1 MLNLN
6 VNNETSKLKAVVLGT
21 ALSLGPTPKLEDCY
35 DPKSREHVLNNTY
48 PIEED
53 LIKEMQEFF
62 DVLKKYNVTVYRPE
76 KIENYNQIFSRDIA
90 FVIENKFVF
99 ANVVEDRAKEIQG
112 IKHVYD
118 QIEDQN
124 IIHLPESCHVEGG
137 DVMLCGNYIFIGT
150 YSADDYSKYITART
164 NSQAVDV
171 IEKLFPNKT
180 IIPFELLKSNDD
192 ARNSALHLDCCLQ
205 PVGNNKAITCPDGFL
220 DKNQYQ
226 WIVDLFGADNI
237 FEISREEMYNMH
249 CNIFSIDKNVVVSD
263 RTFTRLNTWLEE
275 NNFIVEKIKY
285 TEVSK
290 QGGLLRCSTLPLIR
304 EN

>member
-48 PIEED
+48 PNEED
-53 LIKEMQEFF
+53 LIQEMDEFSQ
-62 DVLKKYNVTVYRPE
+62 VLKKYNVTVYRPE
-76 KIENYNQIFSRDIA
+76 KIMDYNQIFSRDIA

-99 ANVVEDRAKEIQG
+99 ANVVKERSQEING
-112 IKHVYD
+112 IEHVYNQIDD
-118 QIEDQN
+118 Q
-124 IIHLPESCHVEGG
+124 HLIRLPDSCRVEGG
-137 DVMLCGNYIFIGT
+137 DVMLWGNYVFIGT
-150 YSADDYSKYITART
+150 YTADDYSEYITART
-164 NSQAVDV
+164 NMQAVDV

-192 ARNSALHLDCCLQ
+192 PRNNALHLDCCFQ
-205 PVGNNKAITCPDGFL
+205 PVGENKAIICPEGFL

-237 FEISREEMYNMH
+237 FEITKEEMYNMH
-249 CNIFSIDKNVVVSD
+249 CNIFSIDHNVVVSD
-263 RTFTRLNTWLEE
+263 RTFDRLNSWLEE
-275 NNFIVEKIKY
+275 NNFVVEKIKY
-285 TEVSK
+285 TEASK

-304 EN
+304 E

>member
-48 PIEED
+48 PNEED
-53 LIKEMQEFF
+53 LIQEMDEFF
-62 DVLKKYNVTVYRPE
+62 QVLKKYNVTVYRPE
-76 KIENYNQIFSRDIA
+76 KIMDYNQIFSRDIA

-99 ANVVEDRAKEIQG
+99 ANVVKERSKEING
-112 IKHVYD
+112 IEHVYNQIDD
-118 QIEDQN
+118 Q
-124 IIHLPESCHVEGG
+124 HLIRLPDSCRVEGG
-137 DVMLCGNYIFIGT
+137 DVMLWGNYVFIGT
-150 YSADDYSKYITART
+150 YTADDYSEYITART
-164 NSQAVDV
+164 NMQGVDV

-192 ARNSALHLDCCLQ
+192 PRNNALHLDCCFQ
-205 PVGNNKAITCPDGFL
+205 PVGENKAIICPEGFL

-237 FEISREEMYNMH
+237 FEITKEEMYNMH
-249 CNIFSIDKNVVVSD
+249 CNIFSIDHNVVVSD
-263 RTFTRLNTWLEE
+263 RTFDRLNSWLEE

-285 TEVSK
+285 TEASK

-304 EN
+304 E

>member
-48 PIEED
+48 PNEED
-53 LIKEMQEFF
+53 LIQEMDEFF
-62 DVLKKYNVTVYRPE
+62 QVLKKYNVTVYRPE
-76 KIENYNQIFSRDIA
+76 KIMDYNQIFSRDIA

-99 ANVVEDRAKEIQG
+99 ANVVKERSKEING
-112 IKHVYD
+112 IEHVYNQIDD
-118 QIEDQN
+118 Q
-124 IIHLPESCHVEGG
+124 HLIRLPDSCRVEGG
-137 DVMLCGNYIFIGT
+137 DVMLWGNYVFIGT
-150 YSADDYSKYITART
+150 YTADDYSEYITART
-164 NSQAVDV
+164 NMQAVDV

-192 ARNSALHLDCCLQ
+192 PRNNALHLDCCFQ
-205 PVGNNKAITCPDGFL
+205 PVGENKAIICPEGFL

-237 FEISREEMYNMH
+237 FEITKEEMYNMH
-249 CNIFSIDKNVVVSD
+249 CNIFSIDHNVIVSD
-263 RTFTRLNTWLEE
+263 RTFDRLNSWLEE

-285 TEVSK
+285 TEASK

-304 EN
+304 E

>member
-53 LIKEMQEFF
+53 LTQEMQEFY
-62 DVLKKYNVTVYRPE
+62 DVLKKYNVTIYRPE

-137 DVMLCGNYIFIGT
+137 DVMLCGNYVFIGT

-180 IIPFELLKSNDD
+180 VMPFELLKSNDD

-263 RTFTRLNTWLEE
+263 KAFTRLNTWLEE

>member
-35 DPKSREHVLNNTY
+35 DPKSREHLLNNTY
-48 PIEED
+48 PNEED
-53 LIKEMQEFF
+53 LIQEMDEFF
-62 DVLKKYNVTVYRPE
+62 QVLKKYNVTVYRPE
-76 KIENYNQIFSRDIA
+76 KIMDYNQIFSRDIA

-99 ANVVEDRAKEIQG
+99 ANVVKERSKEING
-112 IKHVYD
+112 IEHIYNQIDD
-118 QIEDQN
+118 Q
-124 IIHLPESCHVEGG
+124 HLIRLPDSCRVEGG
-137 DVMLCGNYIFIGT
+137 DVMLWGNYVFIGT
-150 YSADDYSKYITART
+150 YTADDYSEYITART
-164 NSQAVDV
+164 NMQAVDV

-192 ARNSALHLDCCLQ
+192 PRNNALHLDCCFQ
-205 PVGNNKAITCPDGFL
+205 PVGENKAIICPEGFL

-237 FEISREEMYNMH
+237 FEITKEEMYNMH
-249 CNIFSIDKNVVVSD
+249 CNIFSIDHNVVVSD
-263 RTFTRLNTWLEE
+263 RTFDRLNSWLEE

-285 TEVSK
+285 TEASK

-304 EN
+304 E

>member
-53 LIKEMQEFF
+53 LTQEMQEFC

-90 FVIENKFVF
+90 FVIEDKFVF
-99 ANVVEDRAKEIQG
+99 ANVVEDRSKEIQG
-112 IKHVYD
+112 IKHLYD

-137 DVMLCGNYIFIGT
+137 DVMLCGNYVFIGT

-171 IEKLFPNKT
+171 IEKMFPNKT

-263 RTFTRLNTWLEE
+263 RTFTRLNTWLEK

>member
-48 PIEED
+48 PNEED
-53 LIKEMQEFF
+53 LIQEMDEFF
-62 DVLKKYNVTVYRPE
+62 QVLKKYNVTVYRPE
-76 KIENYNQIFSRDIA
+76 KIMNYNQIFSRDIA

-99 ANVVEDRAKEIQG
+99 ANVVKERSKEING
-112 IKHVYD
+112 IEHVYNQIDD
-118 QIEDQN
+118 Q
-124 IIHLPESCHVEGG
+124 HLIRLPDSCRVEGG
-137 DVMLCGNYIFIGT
+137 DVMLWGNYVFIGT
-150 YSADDYSKYITART
+150 YTADDYSEYITART
-164 NSQAVDV
+164 NMQAVDV
-171 IEKLFPNKT
+171 IEKLFPSKT

-192 ARNSALHLDCCLQ
+192 PRNNALHLDCCFQ
-205 PVGNNKAITCPDGFL
+205 PVGENKAIICPEGFL

-237 FEISREEMYNMH
+237 FEITKEEMYNMH
-249 CNIFSIDKNVVVSD
+249 CNIFSIDHNVVVSD
-263 RTFTRLNTWLEE
+263 RTFDRLNSWLEE

-285 TEVSK
+285 TEASK

-304 EN
+304 E

>member
-53 LIKEMQEFF
+53 LTQEMKEFYG
-62 DVLKKYNVTVYRPE
+62 VLKKYNVTIYRPE

-137 DVMLCGNYIFIGT
+137 DVMLFGNYVFIGT

>member
-1 MLNLN
+1 
-6 VNNETSKLKAVVLGT
+6 
-21 ALSLGPTPKLEDCY
+21 TPKLEDCY

-53 LIKEMQEFF
+53 LTQEMQEFY
-62 DVLKKYNVTVYRPE
+62 DVLKKYNVTIYRPE

-99 ANVVEDRAKEIQG
+99 ANVVEDRVKEIQG

-137 DVMLCGNYIFIGT
+137 DVMLFESYVFIGT

-263 RTFTRLNTWLEE
+263 RAFTRLNTWLEE

-290 QGGLLRCSTLPLIR
+290 QGGLLRCSTLPLI
-304 EN
+304 

>member
-48 PIEED
+48 PNEED
-53 LIKEMQEFF
+53 LIQEMDEFF
-62 DVLKKYNVTVYRPE
+62 QVLKKYNVTVYRPE
-76 KIENYNQIFSRDIA
+76 KIMDYNQIFSRDIA

-99 ANVVEDRAKEIQG
+99 ANVVKERSKEING
-112 IKHVYD
+112 IEHVYNQIDD
-118 QIEDQN
+118 Q
-124 IIHLPESCHVEGG
+124 HLIRLPDSCRVEGG
-137 DVMLCGNYIFIGT
+137 DVMLWGNYVFIGT
-150 YSADDYSKYITART
+150 YTADDYSEYITART
-164 NSQAVDV
+164 NMQAVDV

-192 ARNSALHLDCCLQ
+192 PRNNALHLDCCFQ
-205 PVGNNKAITCPDGFL
+205 PVGENKAIICPEGFL

-237 FEISREEMYNMH
+237 FEITKEEMYNMH
-249 CNIFSIDKNVVVSD
+249 CNIFSIDHNVVVSD
-263 RTFTRLNTWLEE
+263 RTFDRLNSWLEE
-275 NNFIVEKIKY
+275 NNYVVEKIKY
-285 TEVSK
+285 TEASK

-304 EN
+304 E

>member
-48 PIEED
+48 PNEED
-53 LIKEMQEFF
+53 LIQEMDEFF
-62 DVLKKYNVTVYRPE
+62 QVLKKYNVTVYRPE
-76 KIENYNQIFSRDIA
+76 KIMDYNQIFSRDIA

-99 ANVVEDRAKEIQG
+99 ANVVKERSKEING
-112 IKHVYD
+112 IEHVYNQIDD
-118 QIEDQN
+118 Q
-124 IIHLPESCHVEGG
+124 HLIRLPDSCRVEGG
-137 DVMLCGNYIFIGT
+137 DVMLWGNYVFIGT
-150 YSADDYSKYITART
+150 YTADDYSEYITART
-164 NSQAVDV
+164 NMQAVDV

-192 ARNSALHLDCCLQ
+192 PRNNALHLDCCFQ
-205 PVGNNKAITCPDGFL
+205 PVGENKAIICPEGFL

-226 WIVDLFGADNI
+226 WIVDLFGSDNI
-237 FEISREEMYNMH
+237 FEITKEEMYNMH
-249 CNIFSIDKNVVVSD
+249 CNIFSVDHNVVVSD
-263 RTFTRLNTWLEE
+263 RTFDRLNSWLEE
-275 NNFIVEKIKY
+275 NNFVVEKIKY
-285 TEVSK
+285 TEASK

-304 EN
+304 E

>member
-53 LIKEMQEFF
+53 LTQEMQEFF

-137 DVMLCGNYIFIGT
+137 DVMLCGNYVFIGT

>member
-53 LIKEMQEFF
+53 LTQEMQEFY
-62 DVLKKYNVTVYRPE
+62 DVLKKYNVTIYRPE
-76 KIENYNQIFSRDIA
+76 KIENQNQIFSRDIA

-137 DVMLCGNYIFIGT
+137 DVMLFENYIFIGT

-205 PVGNNKAITCPDGFL
+205 PVGNNKAITCPDVFL

-263 RTFTRLNTWLEE
+263 KDFTRLNTWLEE

>member
-48 PIEED
+48 PNEED
-53 LIKEMQEFF
+53 LIQEMDEFF
-62 DVLKKYNVTVYRPE
+62 QVLKKYNVTVYRPE
-76 KIENYNQIFSRDIA
+76 KIMDYNQIFSRDIA

-99 ANVVEDRAKEIQG
+99 ANVVKERSKEING
-112 IKHVYD
+112 IEHVYNQIDD
-118 QIEDQN
+118 Q
-124 IIHLPESCHVEGG
+124 HLIRLPDSCRVEGG
-137 DVMLCGNYIFIGT
+137 DVMLWGNYVFIGT
-150 YSADDYSKYITART
+150 YTADDYSEYITART
-164 NSQAVDV
+164 NMQAVDV

-192 ARNSALHLDCCLQ
+192 PRNNALHLDCCFQ
-205 PVGNNKAITCPDGFL
+205 PVGENKAIICPEGFL

-226 WIVDLFGADNI
+226 WIFDLFGADNI
-237 FEISREEMYNMH
+237 FEITKEEMYNMH
-249 CNIFSIDKNVVVSD
+249 CNIFSIDHNVVVSD
-263 RTFTRLNTWLEE
+263 RTFHRLNSWLEE

-285 TEVSK
+285 TEASK

-304 EN
+304 E

>member
-48 PIEED
+48 PNEED
-53 LIKEMQEFF
+53 LIQEMDEFF
-62 DVLKKYNVTVYRPE
+62 QVLRKYNVKVYRPE
-76 KIENYNQIFSRDIA
+76 KIMDYNQIFSRDIA

-99 ANVVEDRAKEIQG
+99 ANVVKERSKEING
-112 IKHVYD
+112 IEHVYNQIDD
-118 QIEDQN
+118 Q
-124 IIHLPESCHVEGG
+124 HLIRLPDSCRVEGG
-137 DVMLCGNYIFIGT
+137 DVMLWGNYVFIGT
-150 YSADDYSKYITART
+150 YTADDYSEYITART
-164 NSQAVDV
+164 NMQAVDV

-192 ARNSALHLDCCLQ
+192 PRNNALHLDCCFQ
-205 PVGNNKAITCPDGFL
+205 PVGENKAIICPEGFL

-237 FEISREEMYNMH
+237 FEITKEEMYNMH
-249 CNIFSIDKNVVVSD
+249 CNIFSIDHNVVVSD
-263 RTFTRLNTWLEE
+263 RTFDRLNSWLEE
-275 NNFIVEKIKY
+275 NNFVVEKIKY
-285 TEVSK
+285 TEASK

-304 EN
+304 E

>member
-48 PIEED
+48 PNEED
-53 LIKEMQEFF
+53 LIQEMDEFF
-62 DVLKKYNVTVYRPE
+62 QVLKKYNVTVYRPE
-76 KIENYNQIFSRDIA
+76 KIMDYNQIFSRDIA

-99 ANVVEDRAKEIQG
+99 ANVVKERSKEING
-112 IKHVYD
+112 IEHVYNQIDD
-118 QIEDQN
+118 Q
-124 IIHLPESCHVEGG
+124 HLIRLPDSCRVEGG
-137 DVMLCGNYIFIGT
+137 DVMLWGNYVFIGT
-150 YSADDYSKYITART
+150 YTADDYSEYITART
-164 NSQAVDV
+164 NMQAVDV

-192 ARNSALHLDCCLQ
+192 PRNNALHLDCCFQ
-205 PVGNNKAITCPDGFL
+205 PVGENKAIICPEGFL

-226 WIVDLFGADNI
+226 WIVDLFGSDNI
-237 FEISREEMYNMH
+237 FEITKEEMYNMH
-249 CNIFSIDKNVVVSD
+249 CNIFSIDHNVVVSD
-263 RTFTRLNTWLEE
+263 RTFDRLNSWLEE

-285 TEVSK
+285 TEASK

-304 EN
+304 E

>member
-53 LIKEMQEFF
+53 LTQEMQEFY
-62 DVLKKYNVTVYRPE
+62 DILKKYNVTIYRPE

-137 DVMLCGNYIFIGT
+137 DVMLCGNYVFIGT
-150 YSADDYSKYITART
+150 YSAEDYSKYITART

-180 IIPFELLKSNDD
+180 VMPFELLKSNDD

-263 RTFTRLNTWLEE
+263 KAFTRLNTWLEE

>member
-53 LIKEMQEFF
+53 LIQEMQEFC

-90 FVIENKFVF
+90 FVIEDKFVF
-99 ANVVEDRAKEIQG
+99 ANVVEDRSKEIQG
-112 IKHVYD
+112 IKHLYD

-137 DVMLCGNYIFIGT
+137 DVMLCGNYVFIGT

-263 RTFTRLNTWLEE
+263 RTFTRLNTWLEK

>member
-48 PIEED
+48 PNEED
-53 LIKEMQEFF
+53 LIQEMDEFF
-62 DVLKKYNVTVYRPE
+62 QVLKKYNVKVYRPE
-76 KIENYNQIFSRDIA
+76 KIMDYNQIFSRDIA

-99 ANVVEDRAKEIQG
+99 ANVVKERSKEING
-112 IKHVYD
+112 IEQIYNQIDD
-118 QIEDQN
+118 Q
-124 IIHLPESCHVEGG
+124 HLIRLPDSCRVEGG
-137 DVMLCGNYIFIGT
+137 DVMLWGNYVFIGT
-150 YSADDYSKYITART
+150 YTADDYSEYITART
-164 NSQAVDV
+164 NMQAVDV

-192 ARNSALHLDCCLQ
+192 PRNNALHLDCCFQ
-205 PVGNNKAITCPDGFL
+205 PVGENKAIICPEGFL

-237 FEISREEMYNMH
+237 FEINE
-249 CNIFSIDKNVVVSD
+249 VVVVFPCEPVTTIFFFKETTCANISAL
-263 RTFTRLNTWLEE
+263 FKILIFFSFAA
-275 NNFIVEKIKY
+275 FI
-285 TEVSK
+285 S
-290 QGGLLRCSTLPLIR
+290 GLLLLIADDFTSI
-304 EN
+304 EVL

>member
-53 LIKEMQEFF
+53 LTQEMQEFY
-62 DVLKKYNVTVYRPE
+62 DVLKKYNVTIYRPE

-137 DVMLCGNYIFIGT
+137 DVMLCGNYVFIGT

-180 IIPFELLKSNDD
+180 IMPFELLKSND

-263 RTFTRLNTWLEE
+263 KAFTRLNTWLEE

>member
-48 PIEED
+48 PNEED
-53 LIKEMQEFF
+53 LIQEMDEFIQ
-62 DVLKKYNVTVYRPE
+62 VLKKYNVTVYRPE
-76 KIENYNQIFSRDIA
+76 KIIDYNQIFSRDIA

-99 ANVVEDRAKEIQG
+99 ANVVKERSKEING
-112 IKHVYD
+112 IEHVYNQIDD
-118 QIEDQN
+118 Q
-124 IIHLPESCHVEGG
+124 HLIRLPDSCRVEGG
-137 DVMLCGNYIFIGT
+137 DVMLWGNYVFIGT
-150 YSADDYSKYITART
+150 YTADDYSEYITART
-164 NSQAVDV
+164 NMQAVDV

-192 ARNSALHLDCCLQ
+192 PRNNALHLDCCFQ
-205 PVGNNKAITCPDGFL
+205 PVGENKAIICPEGFL

-226 WIVDLFGADNI
+226 WIVDLFGSDNI
-237 FEISREEMYNMH
+237 FEITKEEMYNMH
-249 CNIFSIDKNVVVSD
+249 CNIFSIDHNVVVSD
-263 RTFTRLNTWLEE
+263 RTFDRLNSWLEE
-275 NNFIVEKIKY
+275 NNFVVEKIKY
-285 TEVSK
+285 TEASK

-304 EN
+304 E

>member
-48 PIEED
+48 PNEED
-53 LIKEMQEFF
+53 LIQEMDEFF
-62 DVLKKYNVTVYRPE
+62 QVLKKYNVKVYRPE
-76 KIENYNQIFSRDIA
+76 KIMDYNQIFSRDIA

-99 ANVVEDRAKEIQG
+99 ANVVKERSKEING
-112 IKHVYD
+112 IEHVYNQIDD
-118 QIEDQN
+118 Q
-124 IIHLPESCHVEGG
+124 HLIRLPDSCRVEGG
-137 DVMLCGNYIFIGT
+137 DVMLWGNYVFIGT
-150 YSADDYSKYITART
+150 YTADDYSEYITART
-164 NSQAVDV
+164 NMQAVDV
-171 IEKLFPNKT
+171 IEKLFPSKT

-192 ARNSALHLDCCLQ
+192 PRNNALHLDCCFQ
-205 PVGNNKAITCPDGFL
+205 PVGENKAIICPEGFL

-237 FEISREEMYNMH
+237 FEITKEEMYNMH
-249 CNIFSIDKNVVVSD
+249 CNIFSIDHNVVVSD
-263 RTFTRLNTWLEE
+263 RTFDRLNSWLEE

-285 TEVSK
+285 TEASK

-304 EN
+304 E

>member
-48 PIEED
+48 PNEED
-53 LIKEMQEFF
+53 LIQEMDEFF
-62 DVLKKYNVTVYRPE
+62 QVLKKYNVTVYRPE
-76 KIENYNQIFSRDIA
+76 KIMDYNQIFSRDIA

-99 ANVVEDRAKEIQG
+99 ANVIKERSKEING
-112 IKHVYD
+112 IEHVYNQIDD
-118 QIEDQN
+118 Q
-124 IIHLPESCHVEGG
+124 HLIRLPDSCRVEGG
-137 DVMLCGNYIFIGT
+137 DVMLWGNYVFIGT
-150 YSADDYSKYITART
+150 YTADDYSEYITART
-164 NSQAVDV
+164 NMQAVDV

-192 ARNSALHLDCCLQ
+192 PRNNALHLDCCFQ
-205 PVGNNKAITCPDGFL
+205 PVGENKAIICPEGFL

-237 FEISREEMYNMH
+237 FEITKEEMYNMH
-249 CNIFSIDKNVVVSD
+249 CNIFSIDHNVVVSD
-263 RTFTRLNTWLEE
+263 RTFDRLNSWLEE
-275 NNFIVEKIKY
+275 NNFVVEKIKY
-285 TEVSK
+285 TEASK

-304 EN
+304 E

>member
-6 VNNETSKLKAVVLGT
+6 VNNETSKLKVVVLGT

-35 DPKSREHVLNNTY
+35 DPKSREYVLNNTY

-53 LIKEMQEFF
+53 LTQEMQEFY
-62 DVLKKYNVTVYRPE
+62 DVLKKYNVTIYRPE
-76 KIENYNQIFSRDIA
+76 KIENQNQIFSRDIA

-118 QIEDQN
+118 QIEDHN

-137 DVMLCGNYIFIGT
+137 DVMLFENYIFIGT

-205 PVGNNKAITCPDGFL
+205 PVGNNKAITCPDVFL

-263 RTFTRLNTWLEE
+263 KDFTRLNTWLEE

>member
-62 DVLKKYNVTVYRPE
+62 DVLKKYNVTVYRPK

-118 QIEDQN
+118 QIECQN

>member
-48 PIEED
+48 PNEED
-53 LIKEMQEFF
+53 LIQEMDEFF
-62 DVLKKYNVTVYRPE
+62 QVLKKYNVTVYRPE
-76 KIENYNQIFSRDIA
+76 KIMDYNQIFSRDIA

-99 ANVVEDRAKEIQG
+99 ANVVKERSKEING
-112 IKHVYD
+112 IEHVYNQIDD
-118 QIEDQN
+118 Q
-124 IIHLPESCHVEGG
+124 HLIRLPDSCRVEGG
-137 DVMLCGNYIFIGT
+137 DVMLWGNYVFIGT
-150 YSADDYSKYITART
+150 YTADDYSEYITART
-164 NSQAVDV
+164 NMQAVDV

-192 ARNSALHLDCCLQ
+192 PRNNALHLDCCFQ
-205 PVGNNKAITCPDGFL
+205 PVGENKAIICPEGFL

-237 FEISREEMYNMH
+237 FEITKEEMYNMH
-249 CNIFSIDKNVVVSD
+249 CNIFSIDHNVVVSD
-263 RTFTRLNTWLEE
+263 RTFDRLNSWLEE

-285 TEVSK
+285 TEASK

-304 EN
+304 E

>member
-48 PIEED
+48 PNEED
-53 LIKEMQEFF
+53 LIQEMDEFF
-62 DVLKKYNVTVYRPE
+62 QVLKKYNVTVYRPE
-76 KIENYNQIFSRDIA
+76 KIMDYNQIFSRDIA

-99 ANVVEDRAKEIQG
+99 ANVIKERSKEING
-112 IKHVYD
+112 IEHVYNQIDD
-118 QIEDQN
+118 Q
-124 IIHLPESCHVEGG
+124 HLIRLPDSCRVEGG
-137 DVMLCGNYIFIGT
+137 DVMLWGNYVFIGT
-150 YSADDYSKYITART
+150 YTADDYSEYITART
-164 NSQAVDV
+164 NMQAVDV

-192 ARNSALHLDCCLQ
+192 PRNNALHLDCCFQ
-205 PVGNNKAITCPDGFL
+205 PVGENKAIICPEGFL

-237 FEISREEMYNMH
+237 FEITKEEMYNMH
-249 CNIFSIDKNVVVSD
+249 CNIFSIDHNVVVSD
-263 RTFTRLNTWLEE
+263 RTFDRLNSWLEE

-285 TEVSK
+285 TEASK

-304 EN
+304 E

>member
-53 LIKEMQEFF
+53 LTQEMQEFC

-137 DVMLCGNYIFIGT
+137 DVMLCGNYVFIGT

-171 IEKLFPNKT
+171 IEKMFPNKT

-263 RTFTRLNTWLEE
+263 RTFTRLNTWLEK

>member
-48 PIEED
+48 PNEED
-53 LIKEMQEFF
+53 LIQEMDEFF
-62 DVLKKYNVTVYRPE
+62 QVLKKYNVKVYRPE
-76 KIENYNQIFSRDIA
+76 KIMDYNQIFSRDIA

-99 ANVVEDRAKEIQG
+99 ANVVKERSKEING
-112 IKHVYD
+112 IEHIYNQIDD
-118 QIEDQN
+118 QYL
-124 IIHLPESCHVEGG
+124 IHLPESCRVEGG
-137 DVMLCGNYIFIGT
+137 DVMLWGNYVFIGT
-150 YSADDYSKYITART
+150 YSADDYSEYITART
-164 NSQAVDV
+164 NMQAVDV

-192 ARNSALHLDCCLQ
+192 PRNNALHLDCCFQ
-205 PVGNNKAITCPDGFL
+205 PVGENKAIICPEGFL

-226 WIVDLFGADNI
+226 WIVDLFGSDNI
-237 FEISREEMYNMH
+237 FEITKEEMYNMH
-249 CNIFSIDKNVVVSD
+249 CNIFSIDHNVVVSD
-263 RTFTRLNTWLEE
+263 RTFDRLNSWLEE

-285 TEVSK
+285 TEASK

-304 EN
+304 E

>member
-21 ALSLGPTPKLEDCY
+21 ALSLGPAPKLEDCY

-48 PIEED
+48 PNEED
-53 LIKEMQEFF
+53 LIQEMDEFF
-62 DVLKKYNVTVYRPE
+62 QVLKKYNVTVYRPE
-76 KIENYNQIFSRDIA
+76 KIMDYNQIFSRDIA

-99 ANVVEDRAKEIQG
+99 ANVVKERSKEING
-112 IKHVYD
+112 IEHVYNQIDD
-118 QIEDQN
+118 Q
-124 IIHLPESCHVEGG
+124 HLIRLPDSCRVEGG
-137 DVMLCGNYIFIGT
+137 DVMLWGNYVFIGT
-150 YSADDYSKYITART
+150 YTADDYSEYITART
-164 NSQAVDV
+164 NMQAVDV

-192 ARNSALHLDCCLQ
+192 PRNNALHLDCCFQ
-205 PVGNNKAITCPDGFL
+205 PVGENKAIICPEGFL

-226 WIVDLFGADNI
+226 WIVDLFGSDNI
-237 FEISREEMYNMH
+237 FEITKEEMYNMH
-249 CNIFSIDKNVVVSD
+249 CNIFSIDHNVVVSD
-263 RTFTRLNTWLEE
+263 RTFDRLNSWLEE

-285 TEVSK
+285 TEASK

-304 EN
+304 E

>member
-48 PIEED
+48 PNEED
-53 LIKEMQEFF
+53 LIQEMDEFF
-62 DVLKKYNVTVYRPE
+62 QVLKKYNVTVYRPE
-76 KIENYNQIFSRDIA
+76 KIMDYNQIFSRDIA

-99 ANVVEDRAKEIQG
+99 ANVVKERSKEING
-112 IKHVYD
+112 IEHVYNQIDD
-118 QIEDQN
+118 Q
-124 IIHLPESCHVEGG
+124 HLIRLPDSCRVEGG
-137 DVMLCGNYIFIGT
+137 DVMLWGNYVFIGT
-150 YSADDYSKYITART
+150 YTADDYSEYITART
-164 NSQAVDV
+164 NMQAVDV

-180 IIPFELLKSNDD
+180 IILFELLKSNDD
-192 ARNSALHLDCCLQ
+192 PRNNALHLDCCFQ
-205 PVGNNKAITCPDGFL
+205 PVGENKAIICPEGFL

-237 FEISREEMYNMH
+237 FEITKEEMYNMH
-249 CNIFSIDKNVVVSD
+249 CNIFSIDHNVVVSD
-263 RTFTRLNTWLEE
+263 RTFDRLNSWLEE

-285 TEVSK
+285 TEASK

-304 EN
+304 E